1 MPNKPRAE
9 LRKVLTV
16 SQAVGL
22 ALTIVVGSG
31 LLVLPGL
38 AHQKAGGAAVYAWLL
53 DLALVVPLLAIF
65 AQLGAKWPSAG
76 GIAGFLQNAF
86 SRRFAAASEILLIG
100 TFGLGIPAIA
110 LTGGQYCAALLN
122 AEAAAIP
129 AAVLLL
135 LAAAAVNMRG
145 ASVSGNIQRA
155 LAFSLCAVLF
165 LVAVAA
171 LMFGDHSAGAGIAPP
186 LSAETWKSALPV
198 AGLVFFAFTGWE
210 MLSFTAE
217 EYRNPRRD
225 FPLAVGL
232 SFAVVAALYLLVALA
247 VQLTLSP
254 DNPQTETAPL
264 SALLE
269 GVVGPA
275 GGHFVSAAAVVIV
288 LANLIGAMWAAS
300 RLIFS
305 SAREG
310 LLPAFL
316 SGLDSRQTPRASTIL
331 CAAIFIA
338 VLGLNAANLLGLD
351 DMLRLA
357 GQNFFLLYAL
367 SVAAYLKTAET
378 LRARILG
385 AASLLV
391 SVAMMG
397 VFGPEMLYPLALL
410 AAGWL
415 AHKIRAKRTTNKN

>member
-1 MPNKPRAE
+1 MPPPT

-38 AHQKAGGAAVYAWLL
+38 GYRNAGSAAIYVWLL
-53 DLALVVPLLAIF
+53 DLALVAPLLIVF
-65 AQLGAKWPSAG
+65 AKLGGRWPSAG

-86 SRRFAAASEILLIG
+86 SRRFAAASEVLLIG

-110 LTGGQYCAALLN
+110 LTGGHYCAALLGEKN
-122 AEAAAIP
+122 AAIP

-135 LAAAAVNMRG
+135 LAAGAVNWRG

-155 LAFSLCAVLF
+155 LAFALCGILF
-165 LVAVAA
+165 MVAVVA
-171 LMFGDHSAGAGIAPP
+171 LVFGNYSLGTKFAPAF
-186 LSAETWKSALPV
+186 SAETWRSALPV

-210 MLSFTAE
+210 MLAFTAE

-232 SFAVVAALYLLVALA
+232 SFTVVAVLYVLVASA
-247 VQLTLSP
+247 IQLTLP
-254 DNPQTETAPL
+254 RDDPQTAAAPL
-264 SALLE
+264 SALLSNVT
-269 GVVGPA
+269 GAA
-275 GGHFVSAAAVVIV
+275 GGIFVSAVAVVII
-288 LANLIGAMWAAS
+288 LANLIGAIWAAS
-300 RLIFS
+300 RLVFS

-310 LLPAFL
+310 LLPKFAAK
-316 SGLDSRQTPRASTIL
+316 LDSRQTPRIAAGL
-331 CAAIFIA
+331 CVGVFIA
-338 VLGLNAANLLGLD
+338 VLCVHAAGFLDLD

-367 SVAAYLKTAET
+367 SIAAYLKTAET
-378 LRARILG
+378 FPARALG
-385 AASLLV
+385 IASLLV
-391 SVAMMG
+391 SAAMMG
-397 VFGPEMLYPLALL
+397 VFGPEMLYPFALL
-410 AAGWL
+410 AVGWCAHRNKATPPVKPTAGD
-415 AHKIRAKRTTNKN
+415 